1 MTERRRQQR
10 HRTLRSGKI
19 VFHDRRSVIDCL
31 VRNLSDGGSC
41 LQVNTTLN
49 IPNTFELLIDGE
61 EESYPCQVMWM
72 SKNRIGIEF
81 RGLHS
86 NKSTGDRNEDDGHS
100 LPSPQIEPS
109 PVESTGSQTHG
120 AVRGELLT
128 LFTALDEVP
137 IGIVLL
143 DRDSRAQFIN
153 RAFRKM
159 WRLPDAKADSKPPF
173 VALMYH
179 GRDTRA
185 YAIPSGDLDAYIATR
200 VARVKAGDPKPIDF
214 RLTSG
219 ETIRLQ
225 CATLPNGGRMLCYT
239 YVTDIVR
246 YTDELETLR
255 GALDNIQQGIILLD
269 PMLNAQFMNRAV
281 RKLWQVPDEQ
291 ANRKPA
297 YVELVSETR
306 KTGVF
311 DVPSQQLDKFISD
324 RIAIARAGDPTPMD
338 IPHID
343 GRIIRSQCAVLP
355 NGGRMLTY
363 TEVTDLV
370 HRAVQ
375 LEELAA
381 IDCLTGLYNRR
392 QFNTLA
398 EAEWSRF
405 QRYHHP
411 LSILL
416 IDIDFFKQINDHYGH
431 DVGDRAIVHVAML
444 CREEKR
450 ATDVLGRIGGDEF
463 MLLLPETPL
472 MQARTLAERLL
483 ERVSQRY
490 LHTDA
495 CAGGIPLRVSIGLAE
510 ATLSMSRVAALV
522 KMADQAL
529 YQAKAAGRNRII
541 AADAPSLDG
550 MRAAAE

>member
-10 HRTLRSGKI
+10 YRTLKSGKI

-31 VRNLSDGGSC
+31 VRNLSDRGSC
-41 LQVNTTLN
+41 LQVNTTVG
-49 IPNTFELLIDGE
+49 IPNAFELLIDGE
-61 EESYPCQVMWM
+61 DESYPCKVIWT

-81 RGLHS
+81 LGSRP
-86 NKSTGDRNEDDGHS
+86 NKGRLEQNDDHHA

-109 PVESTGSQTHG
+109 AAESTESQSPG
-120 AVRGELLT
+120 VARGELLT
-128 LFTALDEVP
+128 LLAALDEVP

-153 RAFRKM
+153 RAYRKM
-159 WRLPDAKADSKPPF
+159 WRLPDAKAESKPPF
-173 VALMYH
+173 IALMYH
-179 GRDTRA
+179 GRDNRA
-185 YAIPSGDLDAYIATR
+185 YAIPSGDLDAYIAVR
-200 VARVKAGDPKPIDF
+200 VARVKAGDPKPIDL

-225 CATLPNGGRMLCYT
+225 CTILPNGGRLLCYT
-239 YVTDIVR
+239 YVTDFVQ
-246 YTDELETLR
+246 YTDELEALR
-255 GALDNIQQGIILLD
+255 AALDTIQQGIILLD
-269 PMLNAQFMNRAV
+269 PMLNAQFMNQAV
-281 RKLWQVPDEQ
+281 RKLWKVSDAQ
-291 ANRKPA
+291 ADRKPP

-306 KTGVF
+306 ETGVF
-311 DVPSQQLDKFISD
+311 DVPSQQLGKFISE
-324 RIAIARAGDPTPMD
+324 RIAIARAGDPTPVD

-375 LEELAA
+375 LEELAT

-411 LSILL
+411 LSVLL
-416 IDIDFFKQINDHYGH
+416 LDIDFFKQINDQYGH
-431 DVGDRAIVHVAML
+431 DVGDRAITHLAML

-450 ATDVLGRIGGDEF
+450 ATDILGRIGGDEF
-463 MLLLPETPL
+463 MLLLPETTL
-472 MQARTLAERLL
+472 LQAHTVAERLL
-483 ERVSQRY
+483 ERVSRRH
-490 LHTDA
+490 LHTDE
-495 CAGGIPLRVSIGLAE
+495 GTDDIPLRVSIGLAE
-510 ATLSMSRVAALV
+510 ATPSMSSSAALV

-529 YQAKAAGRNRII
+529 YQAKAAGRNCII
-541 AADAPSLDG
+541 AAETASITE
-550 MRAAAE
+550 AAE